1 MTEYSNKLHQRIEI
15 MLNDFTSSNES
26 DSESN
31 KKQNKKTN
39 KSMHNSSK
47 KKRIKI

>member
-1 MTEYSNKLHQRIEI
+1 MIEYSNKSHQKIEI

-31 KKQNKKTN
+31 RKQNKKTN

-47 KKRIKI
+47 KRRIKI

>member
-1 MTEYSNKLHQRIEI
+1 MTEYSNKPHQKIEI

-31 KKQNKKTN
+31 RKQNKKQIN
-39 KSMHNSSK
+39 LLV
-47 KKRIKI
+47 